1 MQMNKISGK
10 VVRGLGGLY
19 DVESA
24 DGLTRV
30 SCRARGIFRRD
41 EKNKILVGDNVTV
54 TTEADSYVISEQC
67 ERKNSLI
74 RPPLANVDVIFT
86 VVAAAEPT
94 PVLDTLDKLMVI
106 CEHNGIR
113 VVPVFTKSD
122 ISSPDEYAQI
132 YKKAGYDVFC
142 LSSVTGEGVETLREY
157 IASTVTDGV
166 CAAFAG
172 ASGVGKSTLLNSLF
186 PTLQLATGDISK
198 KISRGKH
205 TTRHV
210 EIFRINEKDLSCGY
224 LADTPGFSLLDFV
237 HFDFLELEALFPCFP
252 EFVRHASLCRY
263 SDCSHTNEGA
273 SECGVVSACE
283 RGEIAKSR
291 HECYKNLYA
300 VLKTKKN
307 TQFSKKSIDK
317 TK

>member
-1 MQMNKISGK
+1 
-10 VVRGLGGLY
+10 
-19 DVESA
+19 
-24 DGLTRV
+24 
-30 SCRARGIFRRD
+30 
-41 EKNKILVGDNVTV
+41 V

-86 VVAAAEPT
+86 VVASAEPT

-142 LSSVTGEGVETLREY
+142 LSSVTGEGVECLREY
-157 IASTVTDGV
+157 IEKTVTDGL

-210 EIFRINEKDLSCGY
+210 EIFRINEKDGTCGY
-224 LADTPGFSLLDFV
+224 LADTPGFSSLSLPEKITKDSLKDYFIEFENYETNCRFSDCV
-237 HFDFLELEALFPCFP
+237 HISPKFCGVCEALDKGLI
-252 EFVRHASLCRY
+252 SLSRY
-263 SDCSHTNEGA
+263 NN
-273 SECGVVSACE
+273 
-283 RGEIAKSR
+283 
-291 HECYKNLYA
+291 YKTLYESI
-300 VLKTKKN
+300 KDKKEW
-307 TQFSKKSIDK
+307 K
-317 TK
+317 